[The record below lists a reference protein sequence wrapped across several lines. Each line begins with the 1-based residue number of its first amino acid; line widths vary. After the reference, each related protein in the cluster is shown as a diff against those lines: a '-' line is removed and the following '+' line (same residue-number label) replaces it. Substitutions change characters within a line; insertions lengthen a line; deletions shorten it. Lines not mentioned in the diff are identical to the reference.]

1 MSWKIN
7 ALAHNKKRDHWNETG
22 SLETHP
28 RTSGKVD
35 IIKATFQISEE
46 SV

>member
-1 MSWKIN
+1 MI
-7 ALAHNKKRDHWNETG
+7 LAHNRETDQWNRTA
-22 SLETHP
+22 SLEIDP

-35 IIKATFQISEE
+35 TIKVAFQISEE

>member
-1 MSWKIN
+1 MI
-7 ALAHNKKRDHWNETG
+7 LAQHRETDQWNRTA
-22 SLETHP
+22 SLEIDP

-35 IIKATFQISEE
+35 TIKIAFQISEE